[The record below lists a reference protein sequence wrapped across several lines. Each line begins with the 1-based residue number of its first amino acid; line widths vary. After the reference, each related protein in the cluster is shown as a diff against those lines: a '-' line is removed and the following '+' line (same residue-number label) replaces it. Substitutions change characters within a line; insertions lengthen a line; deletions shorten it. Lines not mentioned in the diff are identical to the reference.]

1 LQSAAEVHEVVQDE
15 ETGSV
20 SGVTLAAVGFG
31 QSLEVTPTAEV
42 GGDPTVVMLVEV
54 ELVTCQGDGVY
65 TRWYFSGAPSI
76 LSSEGSDKSLFLFS
90 SSSSNRAW

>member
-1 LQSAAEVHEVVQDE
+1 VVQDE

-42 GGDPTVVMLVEV
+42 GGDPTVVM
-54 ELVTCQGDGVY
+54 
-65 TRWYFSGAPSI
+65 
-76 LSSEGSDKSLFLFS
+76 
-90 SSSSNRAW
+90 